1 MVFSGG
7 EAARYFCK
15 TIDKTKEK
23 EYTLSEEFFMGRV
36 MALDIGDKRIGI
48 ALSDPMKIIASPFDT
63 LKRVE
68 IKGDINKIVK
78 IIEENDV
85 ETVVCGLPKKLDNTD
100 SLQTVKA
107 REFADTLR
115 EKTAAKVVMTD
126 ERLTTVSAERV
137 LLEADVSRGK
147 RREVIDKLA
156 AAVILQSYLESV

>member
-1 MVFSGG
+1 
-7 EAARYFCK
+7 
-15 TIDKTKEK
+15 
-23 EYTLSEEFFMGRV
+23 MGRV

-78 IIEENDV
+78 MIEENDV

>member
-1 MVFSGG
+1 MFSGG

-23 EYTLSEEFFMGRV
+23 EYTFPEEFFMGRV

-78 IIEENDV
+78 MIEENDV

>member
-1 MVFSGG
+1 
-7 EAARYFCK
+7 
-15 TIDKTKEK
+15 
-23 EYTLSEEFFMGRV
+23 MGRV

-78 IIEENDV
+78 MIEENDV

-137 LLEADVSRGK
+137 LLEAT
-147 RREVIDKLA
+147 
-156 AAVILQSYLESV
+156 

>member
-1 MVFSGG
+1 
-7 EAARYFCK
+7 
-15 TIDKTKEK
+15 
-23 EYTLSEEFFMGRV
+23 MGRV

>member
-1 MVFSGG
+1 
-7 EAARYFCK
+7 
-15 TIDKTKEK
+15 
-23 EYTLSEEFFMGRV
+23 MGRV

-78 IIEENDV
+78 MIEENDV

-107 REFADTLR
+107 REFADALR

>member
-1 MVFSGG
+1 
-7 EAARYFCK
+7 
-15 TIDKTKEK
+15 
-23 EYTLSEEFFMGRV
+23 MGRV

-78 IIEENDV
+78 MIEENDV
-85 ETVVCGLPKKLDNTD
+85 ETVVCGRPKKLDNTD

>member
-1 MVFSGG
+1 
-7 EAARYFCK
+7 
-15 TIDKTKEK
+15 
-23 EYTLSEEFFMGRV
+23 MGRV

-78 IIEENDV
+78 MIEENDV

-115 EKTAAKVVMTD
+115 EKTAANVVMTD

>member
-23 EYTLSEEFFMGRV
+23 EYTFSEEFFMGRV

-68 IKGDINKIVK
+68 IKGDINKIAK
-78 IIEENDV
+78 MIEENDV

>member
-1 MVFSGG
+1 
-7 EAARYFCK
+7 
-15 TIDKTKEK
+15 
-23 EYTLSEEFFMGRV
+23 MGRV

-78 IIEENDV
+78 MIEENDV
-85 ETVVCGLPKKLDNTD
+85 ETVVCGLPKKLDNAD

>member
-1 MVFSGG
+1 
-7 EAARYFCK
+7 
-15 TIDKTKEK
+15 
-23 EYTLSEEFFMGRV
+23 MGRV

-78 IIEENDV
+78 MIEENDV

-115 EKTAAKVVMTD
+115 KKTAAKVVMTD